1 MNKKIFVATI
11 DWIKTNKTGEI
22 IIPLNYPRYSPQISV
37 EGEYVV
43 NGSSWSVFCYN
54 FEMIGPNRTKS
65 LVKYLNQDSA
75 PDNLKIGTSFSLH
88 EMGKVVASGK
98 IIDISKIDFNIK
110 Q

>member
-1 MNKKIFVATI
+1 MNKKVFVATI
-11 DWIKTNKTGEI
+11 NWIKTTKTGI
-22 IIPLNYPRYSPQISV
+22 IIVPANNPIYSPQISV

-43 NGSSWSVFCYN
+43 DGSSWSVFCYN
-54 FEMIGPNRTKS
+54 FEMIGSNRTKS

-98 IIDISKIDFNIK
+98 IIDISKIDF
-110 Q
+110 